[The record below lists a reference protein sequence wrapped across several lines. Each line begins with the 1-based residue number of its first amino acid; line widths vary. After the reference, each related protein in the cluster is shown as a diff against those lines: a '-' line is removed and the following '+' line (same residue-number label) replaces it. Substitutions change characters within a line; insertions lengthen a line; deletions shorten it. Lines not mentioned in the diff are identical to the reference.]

1 MNIMIS
7 GLIITAIG
15 MGLVFA
21 AIVALWGLMAFM
33 VGLDGKITPAEEKQ
47 SEPEES
53 GDKAEE
59 PSDSRKMQAAA
70 AALAFA
76 LADRET
82 RDAAVAPAYTSL
94 PGVWKS
100 VQQAQV
106 LQEKSRLFAHRTS
119 RRS

>member
-33 VGLDGKITPAEEKQ
+33 VGLDGKITPAKEKQ
-47 SEPEES
+47 HELEVA
-53 GDKAEE
+53 GDKDEE

-82 RDAAVAPAYTSL
+82 RDAAILPVSTSL

-100 VQQAQV
+100 VQRAQV